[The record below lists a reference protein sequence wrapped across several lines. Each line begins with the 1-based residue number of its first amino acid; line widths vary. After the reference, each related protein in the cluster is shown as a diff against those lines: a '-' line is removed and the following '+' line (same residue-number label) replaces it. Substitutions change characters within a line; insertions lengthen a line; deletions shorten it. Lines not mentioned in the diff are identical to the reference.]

1 MIFGAL
7 IEGILQLVLH
17 NTIALIE
24 EVVYVKLNYLSI
36 INFTKKNRLRRKKFV
51 WGLEFCSVNYL
62 SNYVLWR
69 NYAFSSFFLKSIPAW
84 PLCYLKVFVYSY
96 VRYFRHV
103 VEIHFRKVCPFCH
116 ISNMWRKIVNNFNF
130 LNFRYVIKNY
140 CYENTKDDA
149 MFS

>member
-24 EVVYVKLNYLSI
+24 EVVYVKLNNLF
-36 INFTKKNRLRRKKFV
+36 INTFTKKFV
-51 WGLEFCSVNYL
+51 WGLEFCNVNYL

-84 PLCYLKVFVYSY
+84 PLCYLKVFLYSY

-116 ISNMWRKIVNNFNF
+116 ISNIWRKIVNNFNF